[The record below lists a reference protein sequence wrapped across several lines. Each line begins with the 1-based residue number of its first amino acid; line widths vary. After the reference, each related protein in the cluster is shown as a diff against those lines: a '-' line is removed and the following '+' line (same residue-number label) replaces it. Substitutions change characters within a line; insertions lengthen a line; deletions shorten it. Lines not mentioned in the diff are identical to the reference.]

1 MSTVQKCKIRGQS
14 WRKLGYVTY
23 L

>member
-14 WRKLGYVTY
+14 WRKLGCVTY